1 MKFFFNGCSI
11 LFSSCFLSQCI
22 IHISFRVWLYSKCH
36 FLPLE
41 QGGDYSVLCT
51 LKRKTPPAEGNQW
64 LQTSPEVC
72 PGIKSSPCCRSG
84 CDKLVEA
91 RKVYLNFNL
100 EEFYWTWERCC
111 VREYEPRC
119 TKWLFNHSRP
129 LPHPHKEQEAV
140 PLRIIGYSLFLG

>member
-1 MKFFFNGCSI
+1 MRRWSLINHPRWFFFFNGCSI
-11 LFSSCFLSQCI
+11 LFSSCFLNQCI
-22 IHISFRVWLYSKCH
+22 IHVSFRVWLYSKCH

-91 RKVYLNFNL
+91 RKVYLNFSFIGL
-100 EEFYWTWERCC
+100 GKDAVWESMSLGAQNDCLTI
-111 VREYEPRC
+111 PAPSPTP
-119 TKWLFNHSRP
+119 TKSRKLYP
-129 LPHPHKEQEAV
+129 S
-140 PLRIIGYSLFLG
+140 G